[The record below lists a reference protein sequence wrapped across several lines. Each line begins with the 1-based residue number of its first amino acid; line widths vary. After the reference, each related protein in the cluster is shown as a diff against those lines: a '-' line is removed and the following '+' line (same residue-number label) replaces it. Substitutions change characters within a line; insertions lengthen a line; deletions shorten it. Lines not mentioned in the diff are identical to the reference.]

1 MSSRH
6 ASRGGR
12 RGIANWIIVTA
23 VAVVLVVGA
32 ALAYILIVGGD
43 DEAQGACTSQVQ
55 LPVVTAPGATP
66 AITDA
71 ATAFNATA
79 PVARSAC
86 VTAAVTALPD
96 AQAQLALAD
105 DWQQAAGTPPAIWVP
120 ESEAALHTLEAT
132 DSAMTAGRDTSPIAT
147 SPVVIAVRDE
157 DAAAVQTAGLSWA
170 DLAAATG
177 PDGTVTL
184 PSGGKLVI
192 ALPDPTSNRASS
204 YALQSVLANKS
215 GGTVDVTSVTS
226 NAAELATIGAGG
238 PTVQPSTTEQALNQ
252 LADRSGVFTAVP
264 VVASDLA
271 AFTATTSGLTAITPS
286 GTAVGDTVYAVP
298 LSASWVTPTL
308 DDAAALFLAYLR
320 SPDGAAAFTEHG
332 LQVAGPR
339 SSASAAAGSSASG
352 ASGSAV
358 PTSSPAGSDPADV
371 IPDAGAE
378 VAAALAT
385 VIGASTAG

>member
-157 DAAAVQTAGLSWA
+157 DAAAR
-170 DLAAATG
+170 
-177 PDGTVTL
+177 PD
-184 PSGGKLVI
+184 
-192 ALPDPTSNRASS
+192 RR
-204 YALQSVLANKS
+204 
-215 GGTVDVTSVTS
+215 
-226 NAAELATIGAGG
+226 AELGRSGRR
-238 PTVQPSTTEQALNQ
+238 
-252 LADRSGVFTAVP
+252 DRSGRDGD
-264 VVASDLA
+264 VALR
-271 AFTATTSGLTAITPS
+271 P
-286 GTAVGDTVYAVP
+286 
-298 LSASWVTPTL
+298 ASWSSRCPIRPAIGRPVTHCSRCLPT
-308 DDAAALFLAYLR
+308 R
-320 SPDGAAAFTEHG
+320 RGEPSMW
-332 LQVAGPR
+332 R
-339 SSASAAAGSSASG
+339 R
-352 ASGSAV
+352 
-358 PTSSPAGSDPADV
+358 
-371 IPDAGAE
+371 
-378 VAAALAT
+378 
-385 VIGASTAG
+385 